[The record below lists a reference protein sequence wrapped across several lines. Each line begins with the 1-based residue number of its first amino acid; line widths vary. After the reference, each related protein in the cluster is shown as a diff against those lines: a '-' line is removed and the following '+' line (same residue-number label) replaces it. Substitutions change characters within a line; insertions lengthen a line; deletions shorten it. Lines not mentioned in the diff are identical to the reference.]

1 MSSYTTQLRYLIES
15 GFDIGLK
22 DYPIFDEDYREILNN
37 KIINHYYFREIG
49 LETAQLFKLFLN
61 NRMNE
66 IMKYYNQ
73 LYLSELIE
81 IEPLTRLDWQE
92 SYDWHKFQDTTRTT
106 QNKGNLKDVNTQED
120 TTNKINNSNTEST
133 TDFDSKN
140 VRSDTPNG
148 KLDWD
153 EIENE
158 LYATEVNIGKDNTIM
173 LDTTNEDENINY
185 TRNEKL
191 DRETLNNVDDEF
203 SLTDEE
209 SYIKRYTGNNAVR
222 TDSQM
227 LMEFRETFLNIDM
240 MIINEL
246 EDLFIQLW

>member
-49 LETAQLFKLFLN
+49 LETAQLFKIFLN

-92 SYDWHKFQDTTRTT
+92 SYEWNKFQDTTRTT
-106 QNKGNLKDVNTQED
+106 QDKGNLKDVNTQED
-120 TTNKINNSNTEST
+120 TTNKLNNINSQNTT
-133 TDFDSKN
+133 TTDSKN
-140 VRSDTPNG
+140 VRSDTPTS
-148 KLDWD
+148 KLDW
-153 EIENE
+153 EELENE
-158 LYATEVNIGKDNTIM
+158 FYATEVNISKDNTNM
-173 LDTTNEDENINY
+173 VDETSEDEKINY
-185 TRNEKL
+185 NRNEKL
-191 DRETLNNVDDEF
+191 DRETINNIDDEF

-209 SYIKRYTGNNAVR
+209 SYLKRYTGNNAIR

-227 LMEFRETFLNIDM
+227 LMEFRETFLNIDL